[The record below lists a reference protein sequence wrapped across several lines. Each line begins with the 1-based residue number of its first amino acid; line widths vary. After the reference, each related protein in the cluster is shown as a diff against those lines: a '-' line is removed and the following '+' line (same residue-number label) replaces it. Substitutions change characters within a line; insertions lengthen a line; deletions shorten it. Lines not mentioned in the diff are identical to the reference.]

1 MSRPRLLLDKSHHW
15 FRGWFRKVWEV
26 RGGGLYACGFAVAF
40 LVFEVGSLREDIAQL
55 GAVFRGDIVGFAVDI
70 FIDSLVN
77 TAKALV
83 WPVFALQFSPPMGLI
98 ALVAAYLLFPR
109 YIKPPIS
116 RWLFRDEAGDDDVA
130 KKEA

>member
-40 LVFEVGSLREDIAQL
+40 LVFEVGSLREDIGQL
-55 GAVFRGDIVGFAVDI
+55 GAVFRGDIIGFAVDI

-83 WPVFALQFSPPMGLI
+83 WPIFALQFSPPMGLI